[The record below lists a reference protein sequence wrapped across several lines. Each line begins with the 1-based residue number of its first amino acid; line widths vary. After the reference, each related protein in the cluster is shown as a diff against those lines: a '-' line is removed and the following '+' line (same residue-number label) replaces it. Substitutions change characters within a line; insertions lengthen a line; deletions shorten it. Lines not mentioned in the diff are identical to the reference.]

1 MSHEV
6 LNVEGMTCDHCKMTV
21 SRAVSALDGVSE
33 VRVDL
38 EEKSVSVRFEGL
50 EGALDQ
56 VKGAIE
62 EAGYQ
67 VV

>member
-6 LNVEGMTCDHCKMTV
+6 LNVEGMTCDHCKMAV

-33 VRVDL
+33 VQVDL
-38 EEKSVSVRFEGL
+38 EEKSVSVRFEGSQ
-50 EGALDQ
+50 GALDQ
-56 VKGAIE
+56 IKGAIE